1 MSGKCS
7 EREDGTIIAGN
18 SGTAGKNEEI
28 KKIEEFL
35 LDDTYVDEK
44 SAEDIRNTFET
55 GNPSGFTYQTKHVS
69 RCNQCRYSSG
79 GVFDYNFFAI
89 YRIYFVYLQA
99 AKETSSGKKQRYE
112 LCDPGSSAAVRTI
125 YSGES
130 G

>member
-18 SGTAGKNEEI
+18 SGAVGKNEEI

-55 GNPSGFTYQTKHVS
+55 GNPSSFTYQTRH
-69 RCNQCRYSSG
+69 
-79 GVFDYNFFAI
+79 GVGNGYI
-89 YRIYFVYLQA
+89 MKL
-99 AKETSSGKKQRYE
+99 ETMDWFLIQTFPSKVT
-112 LCDPGSSAAVRTI
+112 GSIFWQKTEI
-125 YSGES
+125 
-130 G
+130 